1 VNDETEKQA
10 KLTQLPQR
18 SKRSPLIFHH
28 STMFKIAEHPNE
40 LNFATNGLAEVVVN
54 GKKIC
59 VGQVGTM
66 SGNLEADRLSVRLFA
81 CAAACPHAGARM
93 ANGQIDALGNIICP
107 LHRYKFSLVNGRNVS
122 GEGYHLKTW
131 KVEWREDGVWVELR
145 DGKWL
150 M

>member
-1 VNDETEKQA
+1 
-10 KLTQLPQR
+10 
-18 SKRSPLIFHH
+18 
-28 STMFKIAEHPNE
+28 MFKIAEHPNE

-59 VGQVGTM
+59 VGQVGAM

-131 KVEWREDGVWVELR
+131 KVEWREDGVWVEIPQ
-145 DGKWL
+145 DNTGVWHNF
-150 M
+150 